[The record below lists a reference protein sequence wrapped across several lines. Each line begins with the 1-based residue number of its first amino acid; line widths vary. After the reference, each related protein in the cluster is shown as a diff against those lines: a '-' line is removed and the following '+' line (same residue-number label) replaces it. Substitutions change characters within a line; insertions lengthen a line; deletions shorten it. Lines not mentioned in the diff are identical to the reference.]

1 MMVIQKNKILPTSF
15 LIIIT
20 LLLVI
25 SCSTEGPDVDPPEL
39 PDTTEFSEFPQIDES
54 YVTKKAAG
62 GTYTYDGI
70 TPVYVSIYF
79 HNEDSWD
86 IIVGT
91 KANYQNYREN
101 LVEKANLIYE
111 YGAKLNWQTDYVV
124 MEAMNEYESEI
135 DQSTTNNKAI
145 LQYFSEDLG
154 FSIDPHTH
162 KYNMADIA
170 KLISDQGVQASTVVG
185 GVRAF
190 ECKKE
195 GELEGEFSVKDWYEA
210 LYLESDGK
218 IYGDNYDVSWEPTIL
233 SDPGMGGHWY
243 DDFSSGIWRAGNSEL
258 FYQHSEGNDLVY
270 IGQGYP
276 HDRSNLGNHQS
287 SGAYVYAEKGEYI
300 KELVQMIQTGQV
312 PSGKMYTASI
322 HVRDQEA
329 LLDSDG
335 SVTDTV
341 AGLTE
346 ILSELEQYHS
356 DGSIVYVTFQEAEE
370 VWENDYNSEP
380 NILPLSQFSIYEDVI
395 NQAITSCDL
404 EMRNN

>member
-300 KELVQMIQTGQV
+300 KELVQ
-312 PSGKMYTASI
+312 
-322 HVRDQEA
+322 
-329 LLDSDG
+329 
-335 SVTDTV
+335 
-341 AGLTE
+341 
-346 ILSELEQYHS
+346 
-356 DGSIVYVTFQEAEE
+356 
-370 VWENDYNSEP
+370 
-380 NILPLSQFSIYEDVI
+380 
-395 NQAITSCDL
+395 
-404 EMRNN
+404 